1 MIRFSAIYIY
11 DAEGKDKIF
20 DIFSELNVIQMP
32 GVQLFAI
39 AKLAKGLDASLEMI
53 IDYRIEVP
61 EEYGALNYEEV
72 MFHKYDYINF
82 VSCCTPTDI
91 FRQKNYTHNYYSL
104 YPTNKS
110 DEYIEHDFF
119 ADKAY

>member
-1 MIRFSAIYIY
+1 MIRFNEIYARSLEDIN
-11 DAEGKDKIF
+11 KIL
-20 DIFSELNVIQMP
+20 DIFLELNVIQMP
-32 GVQLFAI
+32 GVQLFTI
-39 AKLAKGLDASLEMI
+39 AKLAQGLDISLEMI
-53 IDYRIEVP
+53 IDYRP

-91 FRQKNYTHNYYSL
+91 FRQKNYTHNYYFL